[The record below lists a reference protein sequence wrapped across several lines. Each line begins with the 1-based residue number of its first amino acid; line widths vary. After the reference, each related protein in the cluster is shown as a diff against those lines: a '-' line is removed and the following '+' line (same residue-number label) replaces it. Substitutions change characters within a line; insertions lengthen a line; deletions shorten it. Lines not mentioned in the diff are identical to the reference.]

1 MNVGGSSSLTK
12 GNAML
17 NLNTASLIPANLTP
31 RQLTGALQ
39 LQLAAGIL
47 GQFLNPMNAG
57 RLGFGVLPQLMAL
70 RCFTCCNPGVPFT
83 PPPLPGCGPCI
94 NPVLPQPQPVQ
105 QWTVQNNGG
114 GRAAVDLGDG
124 YSLKF
129 NEANSEIEIF
139 NANTNEHT
147 RIWGDPHVDVDGKRV
162 FDFWGTTTFT
172 LENGTKITINTEPW
186 KGNANA
192 YVASQ
197 VVVTKGSNAL
207 VVDGISQNQLGD
219 IKVTMS
225 NNGYAVDAAHRD
237 GFVLHENATGSSWRS
252 EHTGEVATQTD
263 LMATAIGRE
272 YGPGSE
278 APSLDE
284 AFTQIGSFLLL
295 GSLFNLGFN
304 FGQASER
311 VAERIADRIAD
322 RFVDQLQ
329 NNPQ

>member
-1 MNVGGSSSLTK
+1 MINP
-12 GNAML
+12 NAASFI
-17 NLNTASLIPANLTP
+17 TAGLTP

-39 LQLAAGIL
+39 LQLAAGIM
-47 GQFLNPMNAG
+47 GQFLNPLNAG
-57 RLGFGVLPQLMAL
+57 RLGFGVLPQLFAL

-83 PPPLPGCGPCI
+83 PPPLPGCGPRNCC
-94 NPVLPQPQPVQ
+94 LPAPEPVQ
-105 QWTVQNNGG
+105 QWTVESNGG
-114 GRAAVDLGDG
+114 GRASVDLGDG

-129 NEANSEIEIF
+129 NERSSEIEIF
-139 NANTNEHT
+139 NANTGEHT

-197 VVVTKGSNAL
+197 VVVTKGTNAL

-219 IKVTMS
+219 LKLTMS

-252 EHTGEVATQTD
+252 EHTGEVATQAD
-263 LMATAIGRE
+263 LNATRIGAE
-272 YGPGSE
+272 YGPGSQ
-278 APSLDE
+278 ALSLDE
-284 AFTQIGSFLLL
+284 AFSQVGSFLLF
-295 GSLFNLGFN
+295 GSLFGLN
-304 FGQASER
+304 FGFAPNVER
-311 VAERIADRIAD
+311 AAERIADRIVD
-322 RFVDQLQ
+322 RFVA
-329 NNPQ
+329 NPR

>member
-1 MNVGGSSSLTK
+1 MINP
-12 GNAML
+12 NA
-17 NLNTASLIPANLTP
+17 TSLITANLMP
-31 RQLTGALQ
+31 RQAVGALQ
-39 LQLAAGIL
+39 LQLAAGIM
-47 GQFLNPMNAG
+47 GQFFNPLNAG
-57 RLGFGVLPQLMAL
+57 RLGFGFLPQLMAL
-70 RCFTCCNPGVPFT
+70 RCFTCVQPGAPFT
-83 PPPLPGCGPCI
+83 PPPLPGCGICI
-94 NPVLPQPQPVQ
+94 NPVMPQPEPVQ

-129 NEANSEIEIF
+129 NERSSEIEIF
-139 NANTNEHT
+139 NAKTGEHT

-219 IKVTMS
+219 LKVTMS

-237 GFVLHENATGSSWRS
+237 GYVLHENATGSSWRS
-252 EHTGEVATQTD
+252 EHTGEVATQAD
-263 LMATAIGRE
+263 LMATAVGRE
-272 YGPGSE
+272 YGPGSQL
-278 APSLDE
+278 SSMNE
-284 AFTQIGSFLLL
+284 AFSQIGSFLLF
-295 GSLFNLGFN
+295 GSLLGFN
-304 FGQASER
+304 FAFAQSVDRA
-311 VAERIADRIAD
+311 ADRIADRIAD
-322 RFVDQLQ
+322 RFVDRVFD
-329 NNPQ
+329 NR

>member
-1 MNVGGSSSLTK
+1 MINPSAASFI
-12 GNAML
+12 
-17 NLNTASLIPANLTP
+17 TAGLSP

-39 LQLAAGIL
+39 LQVAAGIM
-47 GQFLNPMNAG
+47 GQFLNSLNAG

-70 RCFTCCNPGVPFT
+70 RCFTCVNPTVPFT
-83 PPPLPGCGPCI
+83 PPPLPGCGPRNCC
-94 NPVLPQPQPVQ
+94 LPAPEPVQ
-105 QWTVQNNGG
+105 QWTAQNNGG
-114 GRAAVDLGDG
+114 GRASVDLGDG

-219 IKVTMS
+219 LKLTMS
-225 NNGYAVDAAHRD
+225 NNGYDVDAAHRD
-237 GFVLHENATGSSWRS
+237 GFVLHENATGTSWRS
-252 EHTGEVATQTD
+252 EHTGEVATQAD
-263 LMATAIGRE
+263 LNATQIGAE
-272 YGPGSE
+272 YGPGSQ
-278 APSLDE
+278 ALSLDE
-284 AFTQIGSFLLL
+284 AFSQVGSFLLF
-295 GSLFNLGFN
+295 GSLLGLN
-304 FGQASER
+304 FRFAPSVDR
-311 VAERIADRIAD
+311 AAERIADRIVD
-322 RFVDQLQ
+322 RFLAD
-329 NNPQ
+329 PR

>member
-1 MNVGGSSSLTK
+1 
-12 GNAML
+12 ML
-17 NLNTASLIPANLTP
+17 NLNSASLITANFTP

-39 LQLAAGIL
+39 LQLAAGIM
-47 GQFLNPMNAG
+47 GQFLNPLNAG
-57 RLGFGVLPQLMAL
+57 RLGFGVFPQFTAL
-70 RCFTCCNPGVPFT
+70 RCFAGCNPAAPFT
-83 PPPLPGCGPCI
+83 PPPLPGCGPRNCCL
-94 NPVLPQPQPVQ
+94 PVPEPVQ

-114 GRAAVDLGDG
+114 GRASVDLGDG

-139 NANTNEHT
+139 NAKTNEHT

-197 VVVTKGSNAL
+197 VVITKGSNAL

-219 IKVTMS
+219 LSLTMS

-237 GFVLHENATGSSWRS
+237 GFVLNENATGSSWRS
-252 EHTGEVATQTD
+252 EFTGEVATQAD
-263 LMATAIGRE
+263 LMATAVGRE
-272 YGPGSE
+272 FGPGSE
-278 APSLDE
+278 LPSLGE
-284 AFTQIGSFLLL
+284 AFSQIGGFLLFGAL
-295 GSLFNLGFN
+295 LNLRFE
-304 FGQASER
+304 FAQVSER
-311 VAERIADRIAD
+311 VAERIVDRL
-322 RFVDQLQ
+322 VDGLVGNQR
-329 NNPQ
+329 

>member
-1 MNVGGSSSLTK
+1 MINPNATSLLT
-12 GNAML
+12 
-17 NLNTASLIPANLTP
+17 ANLTP
-31 RQLTGALQ
+31 RQAVGALQ
-39 LQLAAGIL
+39 LQLAAGIM
-47 GQFLNPMNAG
+47 GQFFNPLNAG
-57 RLGFGVLPQLMAL
+57 RLGFGVLPQLLAL
-70 RCFTCCNPGVPFT
+70 RCFTCCNPGRPFT

-94 NPVLPQPQPVQ
+94 NPILPQPEPVQ
-105 QWTVQNNGG
+105 TWTVQNNGG

-129 NEANSEIEIF
+129 NERSSEIEIF
-139 NANTNEHT
+139 NANTGEHT

-219 IKVTMS
+219 LKVSMS

-237 GFVLHENATGSSWRS
+237 GYVLHENATGSSWRS
-252 EHTGEVATQTD
+252 EHTGEVATQAD
-263 LMATAIGRE
+263 LMATAVGRE
-272 YGPGSE
+272 FGPGSE
-278 APSLDE
+278 LPSLGE
-284 AFTQIGSFLLL
+284 AFTQIGGFLLF
-295 GSLFNLGFN
+295 GALFNLRLDVA
-304 FGQASER
+304 QVSER
-311 VAERIADRIAD
+311 VAERIADRIAE
-322 RFVDQLQ
+322 RFVDRVFD
-329 NNPQ
+329 NR